1 MSHTPPQ
8 PHALSRGTTNLNP
21 PEPVRV
27 GIYTRWPSPEDNI
40 LQSYVE
46 SRPGW
51 HTVMRCSD
59 HASGRTLN
67 RPGLQRALN
76 AARAG
81 LLDVLLVDNV
91 HSLSRRVRHL
101 HFLLG
106 KLDAYGVAFHSA
118 IDQSLDTSTPEGRFQ
133 VQMLGSF
140 AQFEE
145 EGVLEDR
152 RAARASSTGLS
163 DGCPL
168 AMTWVARSMADRL
181 ATAPLLTSEPLD
193 EIPLLTPNHEGL
205 S

>member
-1 MSHTPPQ
+1 MSHAPPQ
-8 PHALSRGTTNLNP
+8 LHDLSRGTASLNS
-21 PEPVRV
+21 PESVRV
-27 GIYTRWPSPEDNI
+27 GIYTRWPSAGEDDFI
-40 LQSYVE
+40 QSYVE

-81 LLDVLLVDNV
+81 LLDVLLDHV

-106 KLDAYGVAFHSA
+106 KLDAYSVAFRSA

-163 DGCPL
+163 DGCSPSHDL
-168 AMTWVARSMADRL
+168 GREVNGRQVGHSAAVDQ
-181 ATAPLLTSEPLD
+181 
-193 EIPLLTPNHEGL
+193 
-205 S
+205 

>member
-1 MSHTPPQ
+1 MSHAPPQ
-8 PHALSRGTTNLNP
+8 RHGLSRGTTSLNA

-27 GIYTRWPSPEDNI
+27 GIYTRWPSPGGADF

-51 HTVMRCSD
+51 HTVMRYSD
-59 HASGRTLN
+59 HASGGTLN

-81 LLDVLLVDNV
+81 MLDVLLVGHV

-101 HFLLG
+101 HFRLG

-118 IDQSLDTSTPEGRFQ
+118 IDQSLDTSTPEGKFQ

-140 AQFEE
+140 ARFEE

-152 RAARASSTGLS
+152 HAARGSSTGLS
-163 DGCPL
+163 DGCAPGH
-168 AMTWVARSMADRL
+168 DRGREVTGRQVGCS
-181 ATAPLLTSEPLD
+181 AA
-193 EIPLLTPNHEGL
+193 INQ
-205 S
+205 

>member
-8 PHALSRGTTNLNP
+8 PHDLSRGTTNLNP